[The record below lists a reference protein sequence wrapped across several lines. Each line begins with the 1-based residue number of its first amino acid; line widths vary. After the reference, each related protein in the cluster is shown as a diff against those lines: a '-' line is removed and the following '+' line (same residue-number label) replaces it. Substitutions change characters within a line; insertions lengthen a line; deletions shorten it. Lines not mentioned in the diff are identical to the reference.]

1 MLAAMLCGC
10 AKHHAR
16 WRELTAEEHAAA
28 VAELQELAGG
38 RADLL
43 SEQAGI
49 MIGTSEGT
57 ISEPFARCAAS
68 LLIAAGAD
76 QDLIPPWIAEGRKRR
91 SRLPPA

>member
-1 MLAAMLCGC
+1 MLYGC

-16 WRELTAEEHAAA
+16 WRDLTEDEQAAG

-43 SEQAGI
+43 AEQAGI
-49 MIGTSEGT
+49 MIGATEG
-57 ISEPFARCAAS
+57 SLDERFDLCAAG

-76 QDLIPPWIAEGRKRR
+76 QSLIPPWVEEGRTRR
-91 SRLPPA
+91 RRLPPAT